1 MERKRWILLLLILLV
16 MLISV
21 PVYADVGGGVD
32 FDSHGFGGGSSSSS
46 SSSNSGE
53 GAAWLIFFLLR
64 SGPLGLGALA
74 VIAAIFI
81 FSMLKTSGSGHGRPS
96 PQYDIGPSAAVR
108 SMSQEQLNQ
117 LLTRDPNFSKEDFL
131 ARAGDVFITLQNAW
145 TAKDWRSIRAFETN
159 QLFHQHEKQLEQFI
173 QNGQTDVVED
183 ISVLSTELE
192 EYTEDAQHQYLKVI
206 LTARYRDYIV
216 DDATQRVVKGDKNRR
231 YLMTYRMTFLR
242 KLDATTEFKESAS
255 ATSCPNCGANLSINQ
270 NGICE
275 YCGSEVTTGA
285 MQWVLNT
292 LQPVSQRTL

>member
-1 MERKRWILLLLILLV
+1 MERKRWIPLLLILLV
-16 MLISV
+16 ILISV

-32 FDSHGFGGGSSSSS
+32 FDSRGFGGSSGGSSSSS
-46 SSSNSGE
+46 SDSGE
-53 GAAWLIFFLLR
+53 GVAWLIFFLLR
-64 SGPLGLGALA
+64 SGPLGIGALA
-74 VIAAIFI
+74 VIAAVFI
-81 FSMLKTSGSGHGRPS
+81 FALLKKNDHGSTSA
-96 PQYDIGPSAAVR
+96 QYDIGPSASVR
-108 SMSQEQLNQ
+108 TISQQQLDQ
-117 LLTRDPNFSKEDFL
+117 LLARDPGFSKEDFL

-173 QNGQTDVVED
+173 QNSQTDVVED
-183 ISVLSTELE
+183 ITVLSSDLE
-192 EYTEDAQHQYLKVI
+192 EYSEDAQHQYLKVI
-206 LTARYRDYIV
+206 LTARYRDYII
-216 DDATQRVVKGDKNRR
+216 DDATRRVVKGDKNRR

-242 KLDATTEFKESAS
+242 KLDATTEVNKSAS

-285 MQWVLNT
+285 MQWVLNA